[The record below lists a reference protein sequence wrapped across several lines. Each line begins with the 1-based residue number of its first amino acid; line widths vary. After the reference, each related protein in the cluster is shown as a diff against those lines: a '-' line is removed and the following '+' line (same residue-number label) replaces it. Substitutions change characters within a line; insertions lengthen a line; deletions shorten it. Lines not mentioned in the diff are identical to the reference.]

1 MFDSNLNGLAR
12 NTRFM
17 AEVASVAKGGKLASL
32 GVKEGDFV
40 KGIVTTSG
48 RVTGNAVA
56 TLDIHGHP
64 LSMVGD
70 FDTEADFLIFECI
83 IPTAPE
89 SISAEQHPLNRP
101 EFTGA

>member
-1 MFDSNLNGLAR
+1 
-12 NTRFM
+12 
-17 AEVASVAKGGKLASL
+17 
-32 GVKEGDFV
+32 
-40 KGIVTTSG
+40 
-48 RVTGNAVA
+48 
-56 TLDIHGHP
+56 
-64 LSMVGD
+64 MVGD